1 MSTRRSFFSRLAWG
15 AGVLS
20 QHEHM
25 HPSTSTSPSSPVAV
39 ETPDVAK
46 LAFKIVD
53 GVKEFHLVAEP
64 VHTKFL
70 PDREVDAWGYNG
82 SVPGPTMEVNQGD
95 RVRVIFENHLPE
107 MTSIHW
113 HGLEIPMAADGVPGL
128 GQNPVMPG
136 ERFIYEFTLQQNQV
150 GTFFYHSHFPMQ
162 EMMGMLGLFVI
173 HPKNPLAPRVDR
185 DFGLLIQ
192 EWALLP
198 NNTVPNTLS
207 MEFNWLTFNGRSGPN
222 CTPMLVKKGE
232 RVRIRLVNLGMDHH
246 PIHLHGNTFYN
257 TGTEAGRI
265 PPGAWAPANT
275 VLVGVAQAR
284 DIEFQADYVGD
295 WMLHCHMPHHMM
307 NQMIPMV
314 GPVMHPMAHMK
325 HPGTAE
331 FYPKDDPEKKKVPG
345 YPQDMWMVM
354 DEMFNDKP
362 ENYGLRPGWTGGMM
376 GMMTLIR
383 VLEPEMFA
391 KIMAMKGQPAAAK
404 EHVHE

>member
-1 MSTRRSFFSRLAWG
+1 MSNTRRSFFSRFALG
-15 AGVLS
+15 AGVFAA
-20 QHEHM
+20 QHVH
-25 HPSTSTSPSSPVAV
+25 SPDAPVPV
-39 ETPDVAK
+39 ETPDVAR
-46 LAFKIVD
+46 LPFKMVD
-53 GVKEFHLVAEP
+53 GAKEFHIVAEP
-64 VHTKFL
+64 VHTRFV
-70 PDREVDAWGYNG
+70 PGREVDAWGYNG
-82 SVPGPTMEVNQGD
+82 AVPGPTIEVNQGD
-95 RVRVIFENHLPE
+95 RIRVIFENHLPE

-128 GQNPVMPG
+128 SQNPVMPG
-136 ERFIYEFTLQQNQV
+136 ERFVYEFELHPKQT

-173 HPKNPLAPRVDR
+173 HPREPQTPRVDR

-207 MEFNWLTFNGRSGPN
+207 MEFNWLTFNGRSGPD
-222 CTPMLVKKGE
+222 CTPMLARKGE

-246 PIHLHGNTFYN
+246 PIHLHGNTFVT

-265 PPGAWAPANT
+265 PEAAWTPGNT

-284 DIEFQADYVGD
+284 DIEFRADYAGD

-314 GPVMHPMAHMK
+314 GPVAHPMAAMH
-325 HPGTAE
+325 HPGSAE

-354 DEMFNDKP
+354 DEMFSKP

-383 VLEPEMFA
+383 VLEPELYD
-391 KIMAMKGQPAAAK
+391 KIMALKAQAAPK